1 MDVSNIVPWPSS
13 SLAHYFWPTH
23 LLKNH
28 IDSNEVVSSSRAEEI
43 ELVDA
48 ISQPAIKH
56 RPHVLRLQVPTSLHN
71 IMVSFE
77 PKSQGPVTIEFS
89 LIAALLE
96 LTAITDPSHTASAQM
111 PLVTNR
117 PNVSDGEVKLEF
129 ADANL
134 SASMGPLHMDG
145 PPLPAR
151 PIFAP
156 FNVDHRV
163 SLAPSTVCTTD
174 SAPTGDNY
182 IESASVQPVLPYVLA
197 VNGNEIKPENE
208 EETSRPVEK
217 IASEL
222 PPSPLP
228 ACTPHLSL
236 KRGFT
241 PDSFAAS
248 EEFDSVDTQLLR
260 ERWAQVREGLEERRK
275 PIFSEVTNLTP
286 SRKRYRK

>member
-1 MDVSNIVPWPSS
+1 MPYPSLPSNTGPTFLDFRFQLASTTLRCRLSQNPKVLWYVVDSALGLPS
-13 SLAHYFWPTH
+13 LFTFAY
-23 LLKNH
+23 
-28 IDSNEVVSSSRAEEI
+28 
-43 ELVDA
+43 
-48 ISQPAIKH
+48 Q
-56 RPHVLRLQVPTSLHN
+56 
-71 IMVSFE
+71 
-77 PKSQGPVTIEFS
+77 TIEFS

-96 LTAITDPSHTASAQM
+96 LTAITDPSHTASAQT
-111 PLVTNR
+111 PLVTNH

-156 FNVDHRV
+156 FNVDHCV
-163 SLAPSTVCTTD
+163 SLAPSTVRTTD

-236 KRGFT
+236 KHGFM

-248 EEFDSVDTQLLR
+248 EEFDSVNTQLLR

>member
-1 MDVSNIVPWPSS
+1 MSKHSICC
-13 SLAHYFWPTH
+13 FWPTH

-28 IDSNEVVSSSRAEEI
+28 IDSNEVVSSSQAEEI
-43 ELVDA
+43 ELVNA

-71 IMVSFE
+71 VMVSFE

-89 LIAALLE
+89 LIAALPE

-134 SASMGPLHMDG
+134 SASMGPLHMD
-145 PPLPAR
+145 
-151 PIFAP
+151 
-156 FNVDHRV
+156 
-163 SLAPSTVCTTD
+163 APSTVCTTD

-182 IESASVQPVLPYVLA
+182 IESASVQPVLPYVLV
-197 VNGNEIKPENE
+197 VNVNEIKPENE

-236 KRGFT
+236 KHGFT

-248 EEFDSVDTQLLR
+248 EEFDSVNMQLLR

-275 PIFSEVTNLTP
+275 PIFSEDTNLTP
-286 SRKRYRK
+286 SHKCYRK

>member
-1 MDVSNIVPWPSS
+1 MDVSNFVPWPSS
-13 SLAHYFWPTH
+13 SPAHYIHHFWPTH

-28 IDSNEVVSSSRAEEI
+28 INSNEAVSSSRAEEI

-56 RPHVLRLQVPTSLHN
+56 RPHILRLQVPTSLHN
-71 IMVSFE
+71 VTVSFE

-89 LIAALLE
+89 LIAALPE
-96 LTAITDPSHTASAQM
+96 LTAITDPSHTASAQT
-111 PLVTNR
+111 PLVTNH

-134 SASMGPLHMDG
+134 SASMGPLHMD
-145 PPLPAR
+145 
-151 PIFAP
+151 
-156 FNVDHRV
+156 
-163 SLAPSTVCTTD
+163 APSTVCTTD
-174 SAPTGDNY
+174 SAPTGNNY

-236 KRGFT
+236 KRGFM

-248 EEFDSVDTQLLR
+248 EEFDSVDMQLLC
-260 ERWAQVREGLEERRK
+260 ERWAQVWEGLEECCK

-286 SRKRYRK
+286 SCKRYRK